1 MVENVCVTVSN
12 YATETLQDTLNFY
25 GKEGFSLVSAQM
37 ASDKYGSQVMYLFF
51 VRHTGANGKTQAV
64 NAVPVSELEKLRDYL
79 YAEDLIFMRG
89 LAELNKLIAK
99 YDTKIDD
106 EVSE

>member
-25 GKEGFSLVSAQM
+25 GKEGFSLVSTQM

-51 VRHTGANGKTQAV
+51 VRHIGAN
-64 NAVPVSELEKLRDYL
+64 
-79 YAEDLIFMRG
+79 
-89 LAELNKLIAK
+89 
-99 YDTKIDD
+99 
-106 EVSE
+106 